1 MSRRKKLKFANLD
14 GEGGVYIG
22 ILGYSV
28 MSIDEERG
36 GGGCNS
42 KILP

>member
-1 MSRRKKLKFANLD
+1 MCYVATEKTKICKPGWGR
-14 GEGGVYIG
+14 GGYIG

-36 GGGCNS
+36 GG
-42 KILP
+42 L